1 LAPHLIG
8 TIGEIPSGLAA
19 CEDPTVRHSLA
30 GRAESPM
37 QARMLARLRDEGPL
51 SKAQLVDRLGVSRTT
66 IAAEAARL
74 AELGL
79 AQEVGRAA
87 SRGGRRS
94 TLIDLDPAIRFV
106 GISIGATGM
115 SVGVTDGRLAVLA
128 MHTRPCDIRQG
139 PEAVLAVALDVVH
152 KVLDEA
158 GVDQPMGAGVG
169 VPGPVD
175 FHRGVSV
182 SPPIMPGWDGY
193 PVRDAL
199 SLELGCPVVLDN
211 DVNVL
216 AVGEQ
221 HAGVAR
227 NARDFLYVKI
237 GTGIGCGIVI
247 DGELYRGVN
256 GCAGDIGHIRVEDSG
271 PTCACGNAGCLE
283 AFAGGAALARDATAA
298 ARTGRSAVLAAMLE
312 DGGELTAAAVGRA
325 VEQGDPQAVQLIRD
339 SGRRVGQVLAGLV
352 SFFNPDLIVI
362 GGGVTGLGHPLLAE
376 IRAVTY
382 RRSLPLATGSLPI
395 VLSELGDEGGVIGT
409 ARLVSDS
416 IYAAEQERA
425 R

>member
-1 LAPHLIG
+1 
-8 TIGEIPSGLAA
+8 
-19 CEDPTVRHSLA
+19 
-30 GRAESPM
+30 M

-79 AQEVGRAA
+79 AQEVGPAA

-94 TLIDLDPAIRFV
+94 TLIDLAPAIRFV

-128 MHTRPCDIRQG
+128 MHSRPCDIRQG
-139 PEAVLAVALDVVH
+139 PEAVLAVALDVAH
-152 KVLDEA
+152 KVLDET
-158 GVDQPMGAGVG
+158 GVEQPMGAGVG

-227 NARDFLYVKI
+227 NSP
-237 GTGIGCGIVI
+237 G
-247 DGELYRGVN
+247 
-256 GCAGDIGHIRVEDSG
+256 
-271 PTCACGNAGCLE
+271 
-283 AFAGGAALARDATAA
+283 
-298 ARTGRSAVLAAMLE
+298 
-312 DGGELTAAAVGRA
+312 
-325 VEQGDPQAVQLIRD
+325 
-339 SGRRVGQVLAGLV
+339 
-352 SFFNPDLIVI
+352 
-362 GGGVTGLGHPLLAE
+362 
-376 IRAVTY
+376 
-382 RRSLPLATGSLPI
+382 LPLRQ
-395 VLSELGDEGGVIGT
+395 DRHRH
-409 ARLVSDS
+409 RLRD
-416 IYAAEQERA
+416 RD
-425 R
+425 RR

>member
-1 LAPHLIG
+1 
-8 TIGEIPSGLAA
+8 
-19 CEDPTVRHSLA
+19 
-30 GRAESPM
+30 M

-51 SKAQLVDRLGVSRTT
+51 SKVQLVDRLGVSRTT

-152 KVLDEA
+152 KVLDQA

-256 GCAGDIGHIRVEDSG
+256 GCAGDIGHIRVEDHG
-271 PTCACGNAGCLE
+271 PTCACGNTGCLE

-395 VLSELGDEGGVIGT
+395 VLSELGDEGGVIGA